1 MNTMTEEKGLDSD
14 ALGNAADI
22 IERFGGIRPMATKM
36 AVPVTTVQGWK
47 KRNVIPGNRRNDVLR
62 AAQSNNID
70 ISDIIEKGAANE
82 NGAAQVHTATA
93 SDIYADA
100 PASRD
105 FSTEIKTALR
115 IGKATDEKH
124 ERAVAAGQET
134 FAHEDSMMKKIRAAE
149 RRAVQK
155 SALVSLLLL
164 GVTGVIA
171 AVLLLPVQNQVVGFG
186 QRLSAVESDVKNMHG
201 ETSSFQNLLP
211 EEWQERL
218 SMMEEQA
225 SLGREKISMLSA
237 AVENLMVNGAQPLA
251 ARIGALE
258 QKVQT
263 LTGGSTDIAAWLD
276 KFRALQESVQGQQQ
290 IAHSA
295 KALNSIVQGLQGR
308 MDEFDAALQ
317 TAKQE
322 DPALGATLE
331 GVSDSDLKAAALL
344 VGLAQLRTSLNRNAP
359 FEEDLALLQ
368 KMLGENDPEL
378 NEAVTRLTP
387 QAKRGV
393 LSPAGLS
400 DEFRTLASDIVVAS
414 LKGEDVSMKERAM
427 ARLNDVLQIQKNG
440 EMVTGTDT
448 QATVARAQKM
458 LDEGN
463 IDGAITELQTL
474 QGEAANAAQPW
485 MNEAQVTLQAQQVVD
500 LLMNK
505 IGGIVHSGG
514 NPMGTTGLK
523 SVLRGIE
530 NIGTGGGTVTTDP
543 QSGFSI
549 LPGGTAR

>member
-1 MNTMTEEKGLDSD
+1 MMTEEKGQDSG
-14 ALGNAADI
+14 AINNATDI

-70 ISDIIEKGAANE
+70 ISDIIEKEAANE
-82 NGAAQVHTATA
+82 NGTAQIHTVTA
-93 SDIYADA
+93 HDPYVA
-100 PASRD
+100 PSASRD
-105 FSTEIKTALR
+105 FSAEIKTALR
-115 IGKATDEKH
+115 TGKAADEKH
-124 ERAVAAGQET
+124 DRAVAAGQET
-134 FAHEDSMMKKIRAAE
+134 FAHEDSMIKKIRAAE

-164 GVTGVIA
+164 GVTGMIA
-171 AVLLLPVQNQVVGFG
+171 AVLLLPVQNQVASFG
-186 QRLSAVESDVKNMHG
+186 QRLSSVESDLENRRG
-201 ETSSFQNLLP
+201 ETSSLKDMLP

-218 SMMEEQA
+218 GMMEEQVA
-225 SLGREKISMLSA
+225 LGREKVSMLSA

-263 LTGGSTDIAAWLD
+263 LTGGSTDITAWLD
-276 KFRALQESVQGQQQ
+276 KFRTLLQSAEGQQQ
-290 IAHSA
+290 ISGTIA
-295 KALNSIVQGLQGR
+295 ALNGIAQTLHNTG
-308 MDEFDAALQ
+308 DFDTALQ
-317 TAKQE
+317 NAKQQ
-322 DPALGATLE
+322 DATLSATFE

-359 FEEDLALLQ
+359 FEEDLVLLQ
-368 KMLGENDPEL
+368 KMLGENDPAL
-378 NEAVTRLTP
+378 NEAVARLAP

-400 DEFRTLASDIVVAS
+400 DEFRTLAGDIVIAS

-427 ARLNDVLQIQKNG
+427 ARLNDVLRIQKNG
-440 EMVTGTDT
+440 ELVTGTDT

-458 LDEGN
+458 MDEGN
-463 IDGAITELQTL
+463 IEGAITELQTL
-474 QGEAANAAQPW
+474 QGDAANAAQPW
-485 MNEAQVTLQAQQVVD
+485 MNEAQVTLQAQQVMAMLVD
-500 LLMNK
+500 K
-505 IGGIVHSGG
+505 VGGVVHSGG
-514 NPMGTTGLK
+514 SPIGTSGLK
-523 SVLRGIE
+523 SILHGIE

-549 LPGGTAR
+549 LPGGTAH

>member
-1 MNTMTEEKGLDSD
+1 MTEEKGLDSD

-171 AVLLLPVQNQVVGFG
+171 AVLLLPVQNQVAGFG